1 VIRLVATDLD
11 GTFWDSGLVPP
22 PSHVAAVDELSR
34 AGVTVLAA
42 TSRRP
47 RVVARQLGAVGL
59 ALPAVLIDGALG
71 VDFRTGARF
80 HQACF
85 AAEAALATL
94 ATFRVH
100 GLDPCLYV
108 EHPEIDI
115 VVSETPSTCA
125 AHLAYLGA
133 LAATADLQVTAA
145 TSAVYAFSVL
155 GLGHERL
162 RPVVEGLGPAGRSGA
177 VLYREPDYGQF
188 GLNVSPP
195 GVSKWTGVDAYCRRH
210 GIAPEEVLAVGDG
223 LNDVAM
229 LTRAGTAVA
238 VRGGAPEAVARCAH
252 LIDPPAAHGWAR
264 IVDLVDA
271 SRSSWRGGLSEDLS
285 TTGGRRPGRRV
296 PSA

>member
-1 VIRLVATDLD
+1 MIRLVATDLD

-22 PSHVAAVDELSR
+22 PSHLAAVDELSG

-71 VDFRTGARF
+71 IDFRCGARF

-85 AAEAALATL
+85 AAETALATL
-94 ATFRVH
+94 ATFRAH

-108 EHPEIDI
+108 EHPEIDV

-125 AHLAYLGA
+125 AHLGYLGA
-133 LAATADLQVTAA
+133 VAATADLRVTAA
-145 TSAVYAFSVL
+145 SSDVYAFSVL
-155 GLGHERL
+155 GPGLERL
-162 RPVVEGLGPAGRSGA
+162 RAVVEGLGPAGRSGA
-177 VLYREPDYGQF
+177 VLYPEPDCGQYG
-188 GLNVSPP
+188 LIVNPP

-210 GIAPEEVLAVGDG
+210 GIASEEVLAVGDG
-223 LNDVAM
+223 VNDVAM
-229 LTRAGTAVA
+229 LTHAGTAVG

-252 LIDPPAAHGWAR
+252 LIDPPAADGWIR
-264 IVDLVDA
+264 VVDLVDA
-271 SRSSWRGGLSEDLS
+271 SRSS
-285 TTGGRRPGRRV
+285 
-296 PSA
+296 